1 VYPTSMA
8 NLKVNL
14 KNPNLDRK
22 DQRMSIAKVAAAT
35 LLALAFATQVSV
47 SAMAEDSEKDDEGS
61 SYIAPTSRPEHPEP
75 NWRKDHGDKPKR
87 HGDDDFQIGVPPM
100 VITPNTDGDAED
112 EGKDSNR
119 PKTAFKVSP
128 PQGGASLVEGVP
140 DVGGGEQAIEPNSA
154 AFDPNAN
161 QPIDMQNVNPVK
173 KTPADVFLESAQ
185 IGVGAMAAGAAVLGV
200 AAAVRGSR
208 FRRQAK
214 TDFIYEVESKE

>member
-1 VYPTSMA
+1 MA
-8 NLKVNL
+8 NLKVSL
-14 KNPNLDRK
+14 KNPNLRRK
-22 DQRMSIAKVAAAT
+22 DRRMPIAKIAASA

-75 NWRKDHGDKPKR
+75 NWRKDHGDKPKK
-87 HGDDDFQIGVPPM
+87 HSDDDFQIGVPPM
-100 VITPNTDGDAED
+100 VITPNTDGDAD
-112 EGKDSNR
+112 GEGKDSNR

-128 PQGGASLVEGVP
+128 PQGGAPLVEGVP
-140 DVGGGEQAIEPNSA
+140 DVVGEQAIEPNSA

-161 QPIDMQNVNPVK
+161 QPIDMQNVNPLK

-200 AAAVRGSR
+200 TAAVRGSR
-208 FRRQAK
+208 FRRQSK
-214 TDFIYEVESKE
+214 TDFIYEVETKE